1 MGAVAFSLCY
11 ITIEGY
17 LIKRIVSYEK
27 RKKRGRN
34 KPINGP
40 NDKIIV
46 WALVVS
52 AGAVNGAVVV
62 EGGREGAAAE
72 LENSR

>member
-1 MGAVAFSLCY
+1 MRK
-11 ITIEGY
+11 E
-17 LIKRIVSYEK
+17 
-27 RKKRGRN
+27 KKRGRN

-40 NDKIIV
+40 NNKIIV
-46 WALVVS
+46 WALFVS